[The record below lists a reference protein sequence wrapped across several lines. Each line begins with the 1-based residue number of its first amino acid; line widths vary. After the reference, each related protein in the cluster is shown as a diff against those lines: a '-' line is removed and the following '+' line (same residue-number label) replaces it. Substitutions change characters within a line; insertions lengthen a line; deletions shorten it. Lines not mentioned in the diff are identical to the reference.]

1 MPGSRLAP
9 TACAPYIGRMIAW
22 ISRLLSAPAGER
34 ASPHDE
40 RAALAALLVEA
51 ARSDGAYDD
60 TERARIDRVLATR
73 FAVPPAEARA
83 LRAEGEA
90 AQAEAIDLVRFTRAV
105 KDHVPHA
112 ERVGIVEAL
121 WEVVYA
127 DGRRDMHE
135 SALIR
140 TLAGLLHVSDREV
153 GLAPQRVAARHGI
166 G

>member
-1 MPGSRLAP
+1 
-9 TACAPYIGRMIAW
+9 MIAW
-22 ISRLLSAPAGER
+22 IERLLRAPAGER

-51 ARSDGAYDD
+51 ARSDGDYDD
-60 TERARIDRVLATR
+60 RERARIDRVLAVR
-73 FAVPPAEARA
+73 FGVSLAEAA
-83 LRAEGEA
+83 VLRAEGEA

-112 ERVGIVEAL
+112 ERVGIIEAL

-127 DGRRDMHE
+127 DARRDMHE

-153 GLAPQRVAARHGI
+153 GLARQRVAAHRGI
-166 G
+166 D

>member
-1 MPGSRLAP
+1 
-9 TACAPYIGRMIAW
+9 MIDW
-22 ISRLLSAPAGER
+22 ISRLLSAPEGER
-34 ASPHDE
+34 ATAHDE

-51 ARSDGAYDD
+51 ARSDGDYDD
-60 TERARIDRVLATR
+60 VERRRIDRVLATR
-73 FAVPPAEARA
+73 FALAPDEAQA
-83 LRAEGEA
+83 VRAEGEA

-112 ERVGIVEAL
+112 ERVGIIEAL

-140 TLAGLLHVSDREV
+140 TLAGLLHVSDPEAGMAR
-153 GLAPQRVAARHGI
+153 QRVAEKYGI
-166 G
+166 D